1 MEYFVIWCG
10 IYRVPAGRVADC
22 LRPSRDGPHQIPNDR
37 RRSTGRREGRRGA
50 EELTDI
56 EAPRAVPSTLRRW
69 LSYPISEIERFTM
82 SREGLR
88 SETFQFFETWAVLV
102 DNSKA
107 QRELGIQHR
116 PLEEGVRASLDG
128 GLKQQGMDRP
138 LDSTPT
144 P

>member
-1 MEYFVIWCG
+1 
-10 IYRVPAGRVADC
+10 
-22 LRPSRDGPHQIPNDR
+22 
-37 RRSTGRREGRRGA
+37 
-50 EELTDI
+50 
-56 EAPRAVPSTLRRW
+56 
-69 LSYPISEIERFTM
+69 M